1 MQHAFEFQGV
11 EDCGD
16 MTYTP
21 CSLAGSTVNYTQLS
35 ESERRIVEQAEAILY
50 RLATRPGQ
58 SITSP
63 EDISHFL
70 QLRLATLMHEEFHIV
85 HLDNRHRVLAVE
97 RLARGTVDGASIYPR
112 EVVRSCLLHNTA
124 AAVFAHGHPSGLADP
139 SKADCAIT
147 RQLTEALQYIGV
159 RVLDHIVVASGE
171 CVSMAARGL
180 I

>member
-1 MQHAFEFQGV
+1 MQHAFDFQGV
-11 EDCGD
+11 EDCGGA
-16 MTYTP
+16 TYTP
-21 CSLAGSTVNYTQLS
+21 CSLSEVQVNYTQLS
-35 ESERRIVEQAEAILY
+35 DSERRIVEEAEAILY

-63 EDISHFL
+63 RDITHFL
-70 QLRLATLMHEEFHIV
+70 QLRLAPLMHEEFHIV

-97 RLARGTVDGASIYPR
+97 RLFRGTVDGASIHPR

-124 AAVFAHGHPSGLADP
+124 ATVFAHGHPSGLAEP
-139 SKADCAIT
+139 SAADRVIT
-147 RQLTEALQYIGV
+147 KELTEALRYIGV
-159 RVLDHIVVASGE
+159 RVLDHVVVASGE